1 MRRISAAALALA
13 SCCTAWSA
21 PAATLAINHVNVVDA
36 TGTPPQADM
45 TVVVKDGRIVELG
58 KSAAVRAPADAKAV
72 DGSGKYLIP
81 GLWDMHVHEVFGDW
95 LPRDEKVVPPQIG
108 RASCRERV

>member
-1 MRRISAAALALA
+1 MSFLLAWPRDPSLVLRLAARLPDNSSPHQTDTKIGSYKMRRLSAAALALA

-58 KSAAVRAPADAKAV
+58 RSDAVQAPAGAKA
-72 DGSGKYLIP
+72 
-81 GLWDMHVHEVFGDW
+81 
-95 LPRDEKVVPPQIG
+95 
-108 RASCRERV
+108 